1 MENSNERY
9 QQSFF
14 RFEDLRIYHKSIE
27 YNNWVHKAVNYFG
40 DDSKFTLAVPFTKA
54 AQTIALSIAEGSSR
68 QKQQFSYYLKLSKS
82 SIRECVV
89 YTTIAKELG
98 FFSDEQD
105 EESRR
110 HLMELTK
117 MIGALIASLGRT
129 DEERANY
136 HANHKPK
143 DDIEFED

>member
-40 DDSKFTLAVPFTKA
+40 DDSKLTLAVPFAKA
-54 AQTIALSIAEGSSR
+54 AQAISLNIAEGSAR

-89 YTTIAKELG
+89 YTTVAKELG
-98 FFSDEQD
+98 FFSDEQE

-117 MIGALIASLGRT
+117 MIGALIASIGRSE
-129 DEERANY
+129 DERAN
-136 HANHKPK
+136 HQSQKHKE
-143 DDIEFED
+143 DIDFED

>member
-40 DDSKFTLAVPFTKA
+40 DDSKLTLAVPFTKA
-54 AQTIALSIAEGSSR
+54 AQQIALGIAEGSSR
-68 QKQQFSYYLKLSKS
+68 QKQQFSYYLKISKS

-98 FFSDEQD
+98 YFSDEQD

-117 MIGALIASLGRT
+117 MIGSLINSLGRT
-129 DEERANY
+129 DEERANHY
-136 HANHKPK
+136 ALKHKE
-143 DDIEFED
+143 DIEFED